1 MLVFNLRAGQGFL
14 CVCGFFFCFF
24 LFFVFCFLLLFF
36 FLGGG
41 GGGVQKPVDDSA
53 PGQCTAINAWQY

>member
-1 MLVFNLRAGQGFL
+1 MLVFNLRAGQGCL
-14 CVCGFFFCFF
+14 CVCGFFF
-24 LFFVFCFLLLFF
+24 FF
-36 FLGGG
+36 FGFFWGG